1 MLKQLKLPNLKG
13 FRSQAQA
20 KTKPFHELIPKRSIG
35 SGLFLA
41 VMGGAVFSIG
51 ANSIMFYRVLKQQ
64 AEHHIRDV
72 LSTEVN
78 AIESKLTPITQ
89 SLNNLDSVITLM
101 YEQGVD
107 DLESYKTILLRFFL
121 SRPELV
127 VGASLQQVPY
137 GLVKNQQWFSGFY
150 YENYNNPGQIGSPM
164 APPYSDIM
172 YSDLAIDDDAPNQE
186 YYTININTGEDN
198 WLEPYEWSGI
208 TMTTLNHIL
217 YSNSGK
223 MLGFVSMDVNSTELS
238 KELSGS
244 VVSDQG
250 YFIVLST
257 LGNIISYPPDTTKI
271 QMRYDSVPGLA
282 EVWDKIQN
290 DNSGLIKQDGQY
302 WAYQRVDTND
312 WIILATIPE
321 SVVMRPVLMITV
333 GGAIGAGTL
342 IAIVIALFVK
352 KLNFRLKPILEECQK
367 LEMENLERDQS
378 IYQEQ
383 NSASTIP
390 ESISHEDMD
399 ELDVLSY
406 TFYRMSAKLKTS
418 FDNLELKVKERTL
431 ELEEAKEAADTA
443 SKAKSDFLANMSHEL
458 RTPMNAIIGYSE
470 MLQEEAE
477 DLDDDIFSED
487 LTKIH
492 GAGKH
497 LLSLINDILDLS
509 KIEAGRMELFLEEFE
524 IGQLLKEIDATVS
537 PLMSQKSNQLTIKC
551 FDNVGSMKAD
561 LTKVRQ
567 SLLNLLSNASKFTEQ
582 GTVNLT
588 VNRYNQDGQSW
599 LSFEV
604 GDSGIGMTP
613 EQMNKLFQAFSQA
626 DASTTRKYG
635 GTGLGLAITKKFC
648 EMMGG
653 NITVE
658 SQINQ
663 GSTFTIHLPAE
674 VKIQTTPSNVETISK
689 GNSKALISR
698 KPVILVI
705 DDDPLVHDILERSL
719 SSHGFDIVTA
729 TNGEDGCRIAQDL
742 KPDAITLD
750 VMMPGMDGWE
760 VLSQLK
766 ANPAIAHIPVIMLS
780 MVDNKSLGY
789 ALGAD
794 EYLLKPIDRQQLVKV
809 IEKYKVKK
817 SPSVL
822 LVVEDDSTTREMLK
836 RQLEIDDV
844 KTLEASD
851 GAQALTLMKST
862 KPGAIILDLM
872 MKDMDGFEFI
882 HELQKHPDWQSV
894 PVIVMTAKE
903 LTGGEREFLNSRVQ
917 KIFQKGAYER
927 STLLSEVTNLLS
939 KALSMIDDCHQ
950 EGVIQKSADIPVL
963 K

>member
-1 MLKQLKLPNLKG
+1 
-13 FRSQAQA
+13 
-20 KTKPFHELIPKRSIG
+20 
-35 SGLFLA
+35 
-41 VMGGAVFSIG
+41 
-51 ANSIMFYRVLKQQ
+51 
-64 AEHHIRDV
+64 
-72 LSTEVN
+72 
-78 AIESKLTPITQ
+78 
-89 SLNNLDSVITLM
+89 
-101 YEQGVD
+101 
-107 DLESYKTILLRFFL
+107 
-121 SRPELV
+121 
-127 VGASLQQVPY
+127 
-137 GLVKNQQWFSGFY
+137 
-150 YENYNNPGQIGSPM
+150 
-164 APPYSDIM
+164 
-172 YSDLAIDDDAPNQE
+172 
-186 YYTININTGEDN
+186 
-198 WLEPYEWSGI
+198 
-208 TMTTLNHIL
+208 
-217 YSNSGK
+217 
-223 MLGFVSMDVNSTELS
+223 
-238 KELSGS
+238 
-244 VVSDQG
+244 
-250 YFIVLST
+250 
-257 LGNIISYPPDTTKI
+257 
-271 QMRYDSVPGLA
+271 
-282 EVWDKIQN
+282 
-290 DNSGLIKQDGQY
+290 
-302 WAYQRVDTND
+302 
-312 WIILATIPE
+312 
-321 SVVMRPVLMITV
+321 MITV

-367 LEMENLERDQS
+367 LEIENLERDQS

-383 NSASTIP
+383 DNASIIP

-431 ELEEAKEAADTA
+431 ELEEAKEAADAA
-443 SKAKSDFLANMSHEL
+443 SKAKSNFLANMSHEL

-470 MLQEEAE
+470 MLQEEADE
-477 DLDDDIFSED
+477 LDDDIFSQD
-487 LTKIH
+487 LKKIH

-497 LLSLINDILDLS
+497 LLNLINDILDLS
-509 KIEAGRMELFLEEFE
+509 KIEAGRMELFLEDFA
-524 IGQLLKEIDATVS
+524 IGQLIKEIEATVS
-537 PLMSQKSNQLTIKC
+537 PLIDSKSNQLMIRCSDT
-551 FDNVGSMKAD
+551 VGSMKAD

-582 GTVNLT
+582 GTVTLA
-588 VNRYNQDGQSW
+588 VNRYIQDGQPW

-604 GDSGIGMTP
+604 SDSGIGMTP
-613 EQMNKLFQAFSQA
+613 EQIEKLFQAFSQA

-635 GTGLGLAITKKFC
+635 GTGLGLAITKQFC
-648 EMMGG
+648 QMMGG
-653 NITVE
+653 DIAVE
-658 SQINQ
+658 SRINQ

-674 VKIQTTPSNVETISK
+674 VKNQAALTESEAYGK
-689 GNSKALISR
+689 EHSKALLSR

-719 SSHGFDIVTA
+719 SNHGFDIVAA
-729 TNGEDGCRIAQDL
+729 TNGEEGCRIAQEL

-766 ANPAIAHIPVIMLS
+766 ANSAISHIPVIMLS

-836 RQLEIDDV
+836 RQLEMDDV

-872 MKDMDGFEFI
+872 MQNMDGFEFI
-882 HELQKHPDWQSV
+882 HELQKHPDWQAV
-894 PVIVMTAKE
+894 PVVVMTAKE
-903 LTGGEREFLNSRVQ
+903 LTKGEREFLNSRVQ

-939 KALSMIDDCHQ
+939 KALNITDDCNQ
-950 EGVIQKSADIPVL
+950 KDVIQELEDLPY
-963 K
+963 

>member
-1 MLKQLKLPNLKG
+1 M
-13 FRSQAQA
+13 
-20 KTKPFHELIPKRSIG
+20 IG
-35 SGLFLA
+35 SLLA
-41 VMGGAVFSIG
+41 
-51 ANSIMFYRVLKQQ
+51 
-64 AEHHIRDV
+64 
-72 LSTEVN
+72 
-78 AIESKLTPITQ
+78 
-89 SLNNLDSVITLM
+89 
-101 YEQGVD
+101 
-107 DLESYKTILLRFFL
+107 
-121 SRPELV
+121 
-127 VGASLQQVPY
+127 
-137 GLVKNQQWFSGFY
+137 
-150 YENYNNPGQIGSPM
+150 
-164 APPYSDIM
+164 
-172 YSDLAIDDDAPNQE
+172 
-186 YYTININTGEDN
+186 
-198 WLEPYEWSGI
+198 
-208 TMTTLNHIL
+208 
-217 YSNSGK
+217 
-223 MLGFVSMDVNSTELS
+223 
-238 KELSGS
+238 
-244 VVSDQG
+244 
-250 YFIVLST
+250 FIVSIFL
-257 LGNIISYPPDTTKI
+257 
-271 QMRYDSVPGLA
+271 R
-282 EVWDKIQN
+282 
-290 DNSGLIKQDGQY
+290 
-302 WAYQRVDTND
+302 R
-312 WIILATIPE
+312 
-321 SVVMRPVLMITV
+321 
-333 GGAIGAGTL
+333 
-342 IAIVIALFVK
+342 
-352 KLNFRLKPILEECQK
+352 LNKRLQPILEECKTLEK
-367 LEMENLERDQS
+367 LDYERHQRLNGQTVLGLEDLQESEQDNLDEIDFLAYSFHKMSAQLQASFENLELR
-378 IYQEQ
+378 
-383 NSASTIP
+383 
-390 ESISHEDMD
+390 
-399 ELDVLSY
+399 
-406 TFYRMSAKLKTS
+406 
-418 FDNLELKVKERTL
+418 VKERTL
-431 ELEEAKEAADTA
+431 ELEEAKEAADAA

-477 DLDDDIFSED
+477 ELDDDIFSQD
-487 LTKIH
+487 LKKIH

-497 LLSLINDILDLS
+497 LLNLINDILDLS

-524 IGQLLKEIDATVS
+524 IGQLIKEIEATVS
-537 PLMSQKSNQLTIKC
+537 PLIGNKSNQLIAKC
-551 FDNVGSMKAD
+551 SDTVGSMKAD

-582 GTVNLT
+582 GTVTLT
-588 VNRYNQDGQSW
+588 VNRYYQDGQSW

-604 GDSGIGMTP
+604 SDSGIGMTP

-635 GTGLGLAITKKFC
+635 GTGLGLAITKQFC
-648 EMMGG
+648 QMMGG
-653 NITVE
+653 DITVE

-674 VKIQTTPSNVETISK
+674 VKIQTSLSKEETNGKGHSK
-689 GNSKALISR
+689 DLISR

-729 TNGEDGCRIAQDL
+729 TNGEDGCRIAQNL

-844 KTLEASD
+844 KTLEASN

-950 EGVIQKSADIPVL
+950 EGVIQKSADLPVL